1 MLISLSG
8 VPGVGK
14 TTIASEL
21 ARQVNAFHL
30 SIDSIEQVIEPSLAD
45 DQSSYRVAYR
55 VAYAL
60 ADDNLRLGR
69 TIIADCVNPLP
80 LVRDGW
86 LEVAKTVGVTAIE
99 VEIVCSDKAEH
110 ERRLSA
116 TATCG
121 AGGLSRWQEVTRNY
135 HAWERQHHVIDTARQ
150 TVEGAVAL
158 IRRAMSGDR

>member
-55 VAYAL
+55 VA
-60 ADDNLRLGR
+60 
-69 TIIADCVNPLP
+69 
-80 LVRDGW
+80 
-86 LEVAKTVGVTAIE
+86 
-99 VEIVCSDKAEH
+99 
-110 ERRLSA
+110 
-116 TATCG
+116 
-121 AGGLSRWQEVTRNY
+121 
-135 HAWERQHHVIDTARQ
+135 
-150 TVEGAVAL
+150 
-158 IRRAMSGDR
+158 